1 LYYNNRKIYYQCRN
15 HFGIVI
21 ITIGGFILRS
31 KECHHRTGNA
41 AIVILA
47 LFLGTIIFATSPVA
61 GGEAATTLNIALAEE
76 PDNLNP
82 VSDAN
87 AYDIM
92 KIYSGLVKS
101 DEDLKMIADLAESWE
116 VSPDGKTFT
125 FHLRSGVK
133 WQDGEDFTAD
143 DVLFTYDI
151 VRDDKW
157 LSVFPVSSEYKN
169 IEDITIPDQNTVK
182 FTLKEGIVPYL
193 ERFALPILPKHILD
207 GQDLT
212 TTEFW
217 QKPVGTGPFQFQS
230 WKHAEELVLV
240 ANPGYFGPVPK
251 VDTLRYI
258 IVPDGSARV
267 NLLKTGEV
275 DAIQIDPLT
284 MKVLENESGIVVHS
298 VPSAQWY
305 SMNMPNKV
313 WPFNIKEVRQAM
325 GYAINKQQI
334 VDTIFMGQGVLAYG
348 PINPESWAYNPDIAF
363 SYDQEKAAQLLEQAG
378 FKKGSDGILEK
389 DGKKLEF
396 DIVYLS
402 NDPVR
407 KDIAIAVSSDLEK
420 LGITARPAGKSR
432 DEIKVEDWHGVVIRA
447 GGNPMD
453 PDDYNY
459 KEFTSKFIGQGT
471 LNLASYSNPEA
482 EKLLEGG
489 RTTFDQDKRKQIYD
503 ELQKVLVSDMPT
515 AFITFGN
522 TIYATSDKV
531 TGIKARAAPHEHGG
545 LTGELWWNVEEWGKT
560 E

>member
-1 LYYNNRKIYYQCRN
+1 MK
-15 HFGIVI
+15 
-21 ITIGGFILRS
+21 S
-31 KECHHRTGNA
+31 KECNYQKRD
-41 AIVILA
+41 AIVAILA
-47 LFLGTIIFATSPVA
+47 LFIGAIILAASPVA
-61 GGEAATTLNIALAEE
+61 GADAAKTMNIALAEE

-101 DEDLKMIADLAESWE
+101 DEGLKMAPDLAESWE
-116 VSPDGKTFT
+116 VSPDGKSYT
-125 FHLRSGVK
+125 FHLLSGIK

-143 DVLFTYDI
+143 DVLFTYDV

-169 IEDITIPDQNTVK
+169 IEDITILDPSTVK
-182 FTLKEGIVPYL
+182 FTLKESIVPYL
-193 ERFALPILPKHILD
+193 ERFALPILPKHLLE

-217 QKPVGTGPFQFQS
+217 QKPVGTGPFMFQS
-230 WKHAEELVLV
+230 WKHAEELVLA
-240 ANPGYFGPVPK
+240 ANENYFGPAPK
-251 VDTLRYI
+251 VNTLRYI
-258 IVPDGSARV
+258 IVPDASARV
-267 NLLKTGEV
+267 SLLKTGEV
-275 DAIQIDPLT
+275 DAIQIDPQT
-284 MKVLENESGIVVHS
+284 MKVLENEPGIVVHS

-305 SMNMPNKV
+305 SMNMPNKE

-334 VDTIFMGQGVLAYG
+334 VDTVFMGQGVPSYG
-348 PINPESWAYNPDIAF
+348 PINPKSWAYNPDIAF

-396 DIVYLS
+396 EIRYLS

-407 KDIAIAVSSDLEK
+407 KDIAIAVASDLGN
-420 LGITARPAGKSR
+420 LGIKASPAGRSR
-432 DEIKVEDWHGVVIRA
+432 DEMKVEDWHNVVIRA

-459 KEFTSKFIGQGT
+459 KEFTSQFIGQGS

-482 EKLLEGG
+482 EKLLETG
-489 RTTFDQDKRKQIYD
+489 RTTSNQDQRKQIYG
-503 ELQKVLVSDMPT
+503 ELQKVLVDDMPT
-515 AFITFGN
+515 AFIAFGN

-531 TGIKARAAPHEHGG
+531 TGIKPRAAPHEHGG